1 MVSTIIKN
9 GTIVTADLTY
19 KADVRVA
26 NGGIIGI
33 GQGLAR
39 GHDVF
44 PHACPKVAEVVQ

>member
-1 MVSTIIKN
+1 MIIIKN
-9 GTIVTADLTY
+9 GSVVTADLTT
-19 KADVRVA
+19 KADARVA

>member
-1 MVSTIIKN
+1 MTTPIKN
-9 GTIVTADLTY
+9 GTGVTADLTT
-19 KADVRVA
+19 KTGVWVA
-26 NGGIIGI
+26 IGGITGI